1 MSVSPE
7 DGENTVSPVD
17 APAPDS
23 ATAPD
28 AEQLAAL
35 FDTSPE
41 AGLLAVL
48 EAVRGRNPEMARSL
62 RAILADPERMRA
74 LKDSGLLDDPPTHD
88 LDETI
93 RLTIDAVGGSARRG
107 QSHHPGGAG
116 DRSHRIPLGRP

>member
-62 RAILADPERMRA
+62 RAILADPARA
-74 LKDSGLLDDPPTHD
+74 ADMGAAGRQRVLAEFDIAQEAGKLAALFR
-88 LDETI
+88 E
-93 RLTIDAVGGSARRG
+93 G
-107 QSHHPGGAG
+107 QNE
-116 DRSHRIPLGRP
+116 